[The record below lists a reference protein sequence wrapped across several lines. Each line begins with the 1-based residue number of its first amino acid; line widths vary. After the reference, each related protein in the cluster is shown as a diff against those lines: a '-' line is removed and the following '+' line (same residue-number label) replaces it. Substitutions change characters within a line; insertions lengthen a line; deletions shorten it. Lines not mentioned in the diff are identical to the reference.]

1 MSSHCHHSS
10 CGKFTR
16 LVTTV
21 INKAIKIKLINNF
34 NEIEVLQIAHGEFCE
49 CLGVGC
55 LNCIVVC
62 SSSRK
67 PRAEKQ
73 RRRRRYDERR
83 TKKKKKK
90 KFDLVPCDFAIFC
103 LTHPFWMGPLQHPWP
118 MAFVASGIIYS
129 SAYSMAQIFNDD
141 QIVLQLSA

>member
-90 KFDLVPCDFAIFC
+90 NLIWSRAILRYSAWLTPSGWGRCSTHGLWRLWPVALYIVQHIPWLKF
-103 LTHPFWMGPLQHPWP
+103 LTM
-118 MAFVASGIIYS
+118 IK
-129 SAYSMAQIFNDD
+129 
-141 QIVLQLSA
+141 